1 LHTDTRVD
9 FYILAASE
17 PASRLQF
24 ACKLTEKAYGL
35 NNRIYAHVSSQAE
48 AKKLDEMLW
57 TFKQGSFIPHQSLN
71 DSDDERTPVSIGT
84 PEQWENEGELLIN
97 LSEAAPEFATN
108 YTRVAE
114 IVDGQE
120 ASRQA
125 GRKRFRQYREMGLE
139 PVTHQ
144 ID

>member
-1 LHTDTRVD
+1 MHTDTRVD

-24 ACKLTEKAYGL
+24 VCRLTEKAYGL
-35 NNRIYAHVSSQAE
+35 NNRVYAHVSSPAE

-57 TFKQGSFIPHQSLN
+57 TFKQGSFIPHQSLS
-71 DSDDERTPVSIGT
+71 DSDDKRTPVSIGT

-120 ASRQA
+120 SSRQA